1 MDANSEPI
9 DRALRRLPSPWTFVH
24 GGRDIVIVCLI
35 RESDWRPLKAP
46 WWRGKEVYVIG
57 ADVDGNFLLRHS
69 DGTVRYWHHQTQT
82 DEVLARSVREFA
94 SALAS
99 AV

>member
-9 DRALRRLPSPWTFVH
+9 DRALLRLPSPWTFVH

-35 RESDWRPLKAP
+35 READWRPLKAP

-94 SALAS
+94 SVLAS